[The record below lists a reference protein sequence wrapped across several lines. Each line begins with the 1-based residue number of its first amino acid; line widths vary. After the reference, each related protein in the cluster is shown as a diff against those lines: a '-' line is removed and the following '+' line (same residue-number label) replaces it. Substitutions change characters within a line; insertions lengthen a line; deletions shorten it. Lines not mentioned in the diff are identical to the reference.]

1 MCRRV
6 SLLGGSFD
14 PVHHGHLIVARA
26 VAEAVAIDEVV
37 LLPAGR
43 APHKPG
49 GAVAS
54 GADRAAMVRLAV
66 EGDGLFSVSDH
77 DLDRRGPCYTV
88 DTVRHFRGE
97 LDAGDELIWII
108 GGDSLVELHEWYQPG
123 QIASMCR
130 IVTAARSG
138 FEPGGLEELRGAV
151 APEAFEQIAG
161 DILETP
167 RIDISATQI
176 RRRVAE
182 GRSIR
187 NLTPPAVAD
196 YIAAKGLYR
205 ALSQ

>member
-1 MCRRV
+1 MGRRV
-6 SLLGGSFD
+6 ALLGGSFD

-26 VAEAVAIDEVV
+26 VAEAIGIDQVV
-37 LLPAGR
+37 LLPAGQ

-66 EGDGLFSVSDH
+66 EGDGLFAVSDY
-77 DLDRRGPCYTV
+77 DLNRVGPCYTV
-88 DTVRHFRGE
+88 ETVRHFRDE

-108 GGDSLVELHEWYQPG
+108 GGDSLLELHEWYQPS
-123 QIASMCR
+123 QIAKLCR

-138 FEPGGLEELRGAV
+138 FDPGGLDKLRGTV
-151 APEAFEQIAG
+151 DQDAFEQIKR
-161 DILETP
+161 DILQTP

-182 GRSIR
+182 GKSIR
-187 NLTPPAVAD
+187 NLTPPAVEA
-196 YIAAKGLYR
+196 YIAAHSLFG
-205 ALSQ
+205 AAS